1 MTSVRAPLLRGEAVC
16 WGACA
21 QSLLGSQG
29 RPRGELDPLWQQA
42 GVRAAGRVLGLSVG
56 PLTRTELRDTGGGG
70 RCAGMGPPGWGPAE
84 PRPAAS
90 AWSQVQVW
98 HLRAGSGLQVTRGH
112 RPLPAGA
119 QLRVS
124 FRGGRL

>member
-1 MTSVRAPLLRGEAVC
+1 MTSVKAPLLRGEAVC

-56 PLTRTELRDTGGGG
+56 PLTRTELRDTGGEGG
-70 RCAGMGPPGWGPAE
+70 VQGWGP
-84 PRPAAS
+84 RGGDQLSRGQLPAP
-90 AWSQVQVW
+90 
-98 HLRAGSGLQVTRGH
+98 GH
-112 RPLPAGA
+112 RCRCGICGPAV
-119 QLRVS
+119 VS
-124 FRGGRL
+124 R